1 LELESSAQIRRK
13 RTKTA
18 EFADQWC
25 FSIRKLSSPFKVSP
39 SLPACPATNRRKKV
53 ANKEQFYAMPQC
65 FIQTTNNLIN
75 RRINCYYGKHAKTK
89 PGICNR
95 QGEGDT
101 AAIAVTKK
109 KKNERNT
116 RKKSFSSMCAPR
128 FVVRRV
134 NNVAIFSFLSK
145 TVRTRFCFYVL
156 VSAWSIVT
164 RSRIKFR

>member
-109 KKNERNT
+109 KKRT
-116 RKKSFSSMCAPR
+116 KHKKKVF
-128 FVVRRV
+128 FVNVRA
-134 NNVAIFSFLSK
+134 AIRRPASQQRGDFFFFK
-145 TVRTRFCFYVL
+145 
-156 VSAWSIVT
+156 
-164 RSRIKFR
+164 